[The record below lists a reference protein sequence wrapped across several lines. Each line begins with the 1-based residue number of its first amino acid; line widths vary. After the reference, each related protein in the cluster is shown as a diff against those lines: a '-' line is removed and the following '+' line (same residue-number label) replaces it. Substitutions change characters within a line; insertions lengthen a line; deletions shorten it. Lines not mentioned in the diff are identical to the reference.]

1 MTGTRGISVV
11 AKNIL
16 DAKVEQLRHLSY
28 DAVCQLPAASGDEVA
43 MAGHTYAVTIYR
55 HDIAATECLLVVQV
69 AAPTLL
75 GLGGRHWERGVVFR
89 PGGGVREASERELE
103 ESGN

>member
-1 MTGTRGISVV
+1 M

-69 AAPTLL
+69 ASPTLL
-75 GLGGRHWERGVVFR
+75 GLGSSHWEQGVVFR
-89 PGGGVREASERELE
+89 SDGGIQEASERELQ
-103 ESGN
+103 ESGG